1 MEQMATAPRVPVVK
15 SAKLATTTTGSG
27 SNLSLGEDQLVTP
40 LRVDFRKVMPRAD
53 EVNTIQRML
62 NDKQTGAVAL
72 VGAPGSGKSTLAA
85 LFYRRAQL
93 ARQQGQAAP
102 SHFVWLT
109 INNYT
114 TVPEMIYTILE
125 CIGVKEPGFYFLKP
139 EQQVSTLLRA
149 LRRPHEGALIVLDQF
164 ELLLH
169 PEVNQGVAGRGVLTL
184 FLEMFQTH
192 FHDSRILLTSY
203 TSPFDEENDSNVQ
216 VRTYLVSRINLP
228 EGVAL
233 LKHYGVV
240 GEPEKLSFV
249 WQRCTGHVFALILF
263 SALVR
268 LSGLAPQILMDAPEY
283 KRLWA
288 DDVTNRLITGIFYYL
303 HSNQQAVLRVLSL
316 FHEAVPKEALFMAI
330 AGSSF
335 NIVRGSDKNPSKA
348 ELEQELENLVQM
360 DIVQR
365 SYLPAWYLDR
375 EAAPGE
381 MSRTYGYSLH
391 PLLRQYVQ
399 EHFLADNELEEQAK
413 SGGGGGAKEAQKQ
426 AIADCHLQIA
436 AYYVQVAEHYCPAV
450 ENCHSLQD
458 VRPILFAIRHQ
469 CQGRRWQ
476 SACETLFAE
485 SLNES
490 MVSWGVWNVMIGL
503 YTAMLPPFGVLL
515 KHDEGLVASN
525 MGTLYGRLGEYQ
537 QSQRYFDQALNLQKQ
552 IGDKSGEAVTLTNEG
567 ELLRTWGK
575 LDEAK
580 EHFTRALDI
589 TKETAD
595 PHVRCVIQHN
605 LGLLA
610 HQEHDYQQALEHY
623 ATALH
628 LANVLQRDDY
638 QGLVLTNIGLL
649 LYEQSQHYEAL
660 AVLFAACNL
669 RQSLHDP
676 TVTMLER
683 FLMAIE
689 QKIGHE
695 RYEQASLEALEIQT
709 EVLSRFLLTD
719 MRQ

>member
-15 SAKLATTTTGSG
+15 STKLATSTTGSG
-27 SNLSLGEDQLVTP
+27 SDLSLGEERLVTP
-40 LRVDFRKVMPRAD
+40 LRVDFRKVMPRTD

-62 NDKQTGAVAL
+62 DDRQTSAVAL

-93 ARQQGQAAP
+93 AGQQGRPAP

-114 TVPEMIYTILE
+114 TVPEMIYAILQNV
-125 CIGVKEPGFYFLKP
+125 GVNEPGFYFLKP

-169 PEVNQGVAGRGVLTL
+169 PEINQGVAGRGVLSL

-192 FHDSRILLTSY
+192 FQDSRILLTSY
-203 TSPFDEENDSNVQ
+203 TSPFDEENESNAQ

-233 LKHYGVV
+233 LKQHGVV

-249 WQRCTGHVFALILF
+249 WQRCTGHVFALVLF

-268 LSGLAPQILMDAPEY
+268 VSGLAPHTLLDEPEY
-283 KRLWA
+283 KLLWA
-288 DDVTNRLITGIFYYL
+288 DDVANRLITGIFYYL
-303 HSNQQAVLRVLSL
+303 HFNQQAILRALSL
-316 FHEAVPKEALFMAI
+316 FHEVVPKEALFITI

-335 NIVRGSDKNPSKA
+335 NAAHGTHKSQNKA
-348 ELEQELENLVQM
+348 ELEQELEYLVQM
-360 DIVQR
+360 DLVQR
-365 SYLPAWYLDR
+365 SYLPACYSDCA
-375 EAAPGE
+375 AAPNE
-381 MSRTYGYSLH
+381 MSKTYAYSLH
-391 PLLRQYVQ
+391 PLLRQYMQ
-399 EHFLADNELEEQAK
+399 DHFLAGKEQDQQEHNTGV
-413 SGGGGGAKEAQKQ
+413 GGDREAQKQ
-426 AIADCHLQIA
+426 AIANSHLQVA
-436 AYYVQVAEHYCPAV
+436 TYYLQFAKQYCPPV
-450 ENCHSLQD
+450 EKRRSIQD

-469 CQGRRWQ
+469 CLGRRWQ
-476 SACETLFAE
+476 SACELLFE
-485 SLNES
+485 QGLNES
-490 MVSWGVWNVMIGL
+490 MVSWGMWNVLIGL

-515 KHDEGLVASN
+515 KQDEGLVASN
-525 MGTLYGRLGEYQ
+525 MGMLYGRLGEYQ
-537 QSQRYFDQALNLQKQ
+537 QSQRYFNQALQLQRQ
-552 IGDKSGEAVTLTNEG
+552 IGDENAEAITLTNEG

-575 LDEAK
+575 LAEAH
-580 EHFTRALDI
+580 EHFTRALELSEI
-589 TKETAD
+589 NAD
-595 PHVRCVIQHN
+595 QHIRCVIGHN

-610 HQEHDYQQALEHY
+610 HQEHEYQQALQHY
-623 ATALH
+623 TQALQ

-638 QGLVLTNIGLL
+638 QGLILTNIGLL
-649 LYEQSQHYEAL
+649 LYEQGQHHEAL
-660 AVLFAACNL
+660 ALLFASCNL
-669 RQSLHDP
+669 RQHLHDP

-695 RYEQASLEALEIQT
+695 RYAQACQEALNIQND
-709 EVLSRFLLTD
+709 VLSRFLLTD